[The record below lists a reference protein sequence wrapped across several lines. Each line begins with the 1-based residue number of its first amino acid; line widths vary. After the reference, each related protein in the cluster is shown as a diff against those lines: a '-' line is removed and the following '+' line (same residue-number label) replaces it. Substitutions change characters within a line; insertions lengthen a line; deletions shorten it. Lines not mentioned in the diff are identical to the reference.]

1 MLYKKFDL
9 KFNNVSLV
17 LLSYIYCKLQPNK
30 NNTKKSYI
38 GPPDPPAILLIFT
51 WFNQTGS
58 YNQCDWEIFHK
69 VSWSLL

>member
-38 GPPDPPAILLIFT
+38 GPPDPPATLLIFT
-51 WFNQTGS
+51 WFN
-58 YNQCDWEIFHK
+58 
-69 VSWSLL
+69 